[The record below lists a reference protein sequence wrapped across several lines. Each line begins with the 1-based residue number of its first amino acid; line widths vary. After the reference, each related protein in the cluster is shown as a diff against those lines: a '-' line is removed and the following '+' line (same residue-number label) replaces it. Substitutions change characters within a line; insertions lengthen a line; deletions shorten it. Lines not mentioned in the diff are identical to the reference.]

1 MSDLRKRRAEE
12 KEQRREAIVD
22 AAEAVFT
29 RRGYDA
35 AKMEDVAR
43 QARVSR
49 ALVYLYFRSKDELY
63 FALCVRA
70 LHKLREIFLAA
81 SAAAPTGY
89 EKILAIGRA
98 YAAFADDSPCYFEAL
113 SRLEM
118 HQPGKVAP
126 DSIERAALEAG
137 KAVHAVTIAALD
149 QGRRD
154 GSLRG
159 DLGDPLM
166 TALSLW
172 AFSHGMV
179 QLARTKR
186 HFLADVGVD
195 VDRFVESARQL
206 AMRGLA
212 PAESAAPARRRR

>member
-1 MSDLRKRRAEE
+1 MSDLRQRRAEE

-29 RRGYDA
+29 RLGYEP

-49 ALVYLYFRSKDELY
+49 ALVYLYFRSKEELY

-70 LHKLREIFLAA
+70 LRKLREIFVAA
-81 SAAAPTGY
+81 AAAAPTGY
-89 EKILAIGRA
+89 EQILAIGRS
-98 YAAFADDSPCYFEAL
+98 YADFADEWPCYFDAL
-113 SRLEM
+113 SHLEM
-118 HQPGKVAP
+118 HQPGEVAP
-126 DSIERAALEAG
+126 DSIEREALEAG
-137 KAVHAVTIAALD
+137 KAVHSVTIAALD

-154 GSLRG
+154 GSLRA
-159 DLGDPLM
+159 DLGNPLM

-195 VDRFVESARQL
+195 VAQFVEAARQL

-212 PAESAAPARRRR
+212 PAGHDAPPPGRR